1 MSAIRIGLLGCGTVG
16 GGVVRLLR
24 DNADS
29 IATRVGVPV
38 EIGRVLVRDPE
49 KERVPEL
56 PKSALTIDE
65 KDVLD
70 DASLDVVVEVMG
82 GVDPARKYVCQ
93 AIDSGKSI
101 VTANKMLLAL
111 AGPEIIAR
119 AAAKGVDLAFE
130 GAVGGGIPVIRTLRE
145 SLASDTITELSGIVN
160 GTCNYVLTRMR
171 QNGLAYSDAVKEAQA
186 LGYAEADPTLDV
198 GGHDAA
204 HKLVVLAML
213 AFGAKVAHEKVHTE
227 GIEKIESS
235 DHDFVARFGYAV
247 KHLAIG
253 RDRGDSIELRVHPT
267 LVPRDTAIANVN
279 GVLNAIAIEGRAL
292 GPCLLS
298 GRGAGDMPTAVSVV
312 ADIVD
317 VARARH
323 SGKQGNLTRA
333 VRLQDRTV
341 CSIDDVE
348 CAHYLRFR
356 VFDRP
361 GVLAKIA
368 AALGDANVSI
378 EQMVQV
384 GGGDAQGAAADIVM
398 TTHIAKDGD
407 VRRALE
413 KIGKSDYAMSAPR
426 RMRILGGPPATR
438 GRHS

>member
-24 DNADS
+24 ENSANM
-29 IATRVGVPV
+29 ATRVGADLEVV
-38 EIGRVLVRDPE
+38 RVLVRDPK
-49 KERVPEL
+49 KERVSEL
-56 PKSALTIDE
+56 LKNVLTTE
-65 KDVLD
+65 ED
-70 DASLDVVVEVMG
+70 DILNDTSIDVVVEVMG
-82 GVDPARKYVCQ
+82 GVDPTRKYVER
-93 AIDSGKSI
+93 AIDSGKSV

-111 AGPEIIAR
+111 AGPDLIER
-119 AAAKGVDLAFE
+119 AAKRGVDIAFE
-130 GAVGGGIPVIRTLRE
+130 GAVGGGIPIVRTLRE
-145 SLASDTITELSGIVN
+145 SLASDQVLELSGIVN

-171 QNGLAYSDAVKEAQA
+171 QNGLSFADAVKEAQE

-213 AFGAKVAHEKVHTE
+213 AFGARVHHESVHTE
-227 GIEKIESS
+227 GIEQIESS
-235 DHDFVARFGYAV
+235 DHDFVARFGYAI

-253 RDRGDSIELRVHPT
+253 KERGDSVELRVHPA

-279 GVLNAIAIEGRAL
+279 GVLNAVAIEGRAL

-323 SGKQGNLTRA
+323 AGKQGNLSRA
-333 VRLQDRTV
+333 VTLRDRKV
-341 CSIDDVE
+341 SPIDDVE
-348 CAHYLRFR
+348 CAHYIRFR
-356 VFDRP
+356 VFDKP
-361 GVLAKIA
+361 GVLAKICG
-368 AALGDANVSI
+368 ALGEAHVSI

-384 GGGDAQGAAADIVM
+384 GGGDARGAEADIVM
-398 TTHIAKDGD
+398 TTHAAKDGD

-413 KIGKSDYAMSAPR
+413 SIEKSDYAVTKPR
-426 RMRILGGPPATR
+426 RIRIAGGPPAKR
-438 GRHS
+438 AR

>member
-1 MSAIRIGLLGCGTVG
+1 MRAIRIGLLGCGTVG

-24 DNADS
+24 ENAVS
-29 IATRVGVPV
+29 LETRVGAPI
-38 EIGRVLVRDPE
+38 EIVRALVRDPD

-56 PKSALTIDE
+56 AKSALTTNPE
-65 KDVLD
+65 DVLG
-70 DASLDVVVEVMG
+70 DASLDLVVEVMG
-82 GVDPARKYVCQ
+82 GVDPAKKYVDR
-93 AIDSGKSI
+93 AIETGKSV

-111 AGPEIIAR
+111 HGPEIIAR
-119 AAAKGVDLAFE
+119 AAKAGVDLAFE

-145 SLASDTITELSGIVN
+145 SLASDQILDLSGIVN
-160 GTCNYVLTRMR
+160 GTCNFVLTRMR
-171 QNGLAYSDAVKEAQA
+171 QDGLSFSAALKEAQD

-213 AFGAKVAHEKVHTE
+213 AFGAKVPHEAVHTE

-235 DHDFVARFGYAV
+235 DHDFVARFGYAI

-253 RDRGDSIELRVHPT
+253 RDRGDSVELRVHPT

-323 SGKQGNLTRA
+323 SGTQGNLTRA
-333 VRLQDRTV
+333 VRLRDRAV
-341 CSIDDVE
+341 ASIDDVE
-348 CAHYLRFR
+348 CAHYLRFK

-368 AALGDANVSI
+368 SALGDAKVSI

-398 TTHIAKDGD
+398 TTHVSRDGD
-407 VRRALE
+407 VSRALSI
-413 KIGKSDYAMSAPR
+413 IGKSEYAVAEPR
-426 RMRILGGPPATR
+426 RIRILAGAPAKR
-438 GRHS
+438 AR

>member
-16 GGVVRLLR
+16 GGVVRLLHE
-24 DNADS
+24 NAANL
-29 IATRVGVPV
+29 ATRVGADLEVV
-38 EIGRVLVRDPE
+38 RVLVRDPK

-56 PKSALTIDE
+56 LKNALTTNEDE
-65 KDVLD
+65 ILG
-70 DASLDVVVEVMG
+70 DASINVVVEVMG
-82 GVDPARKYVCQ
+82 GVDPTRGYVER
-93 AIDSGKSI
+93 AIDSGKSV

-111 AGPEIIAR
+111 AGPHLIER
-119 AAAKGVDLAFE
+119 AAKA
-130 GAVGGGIPVIRTLRE
+130 AVGGGIPIVRTLRE
-145 SLASDTITELSGIVN
+145 SLASDQILELSGIVN
-160 GTCNYVLTRMR
+160 GTCNYILTRMR
-171 QNGLAYSDAVKEAQA
+171 QHTGPGPLSFADAVKEAQE
-186 LGYAEADPTLDV
+186 LGYAEADPTLDI

-213 AFGAKVAHEKVHTE
+213 AFGARVAHEAVHTE
-227 GIEKIESS
+227 GIENIESS
-235 DHDFVARFGYAV
+235 DHDFVARFGYAI

-253 RDRGDSIELRVHPT
+253 KERGDTVELRVHPA

-323 SGKQGNLTRA
+323 AGKQGNLSRA
-333 VRLQDRTV
+333 VNLRDRKV
-341 CSIDDVE
+341 SPIDDVE
-348 CAHYLRFR
+348 CAHYIRFR
-356 VFDRP
+356 VFDKP

-368 AALGDANVSI
+368 GALGEAGVSI

-384 GGGDAQGAAADIVM
+384 GGGDAKGAEADIVM
-398 TTHIAKDGD
+398 TTHAAKDGD

-413 KIGKSDYAMSAPR
+413 SIGKSDYAVTKPR
-426 RMRILGGPPATR
+426 RIRIAGGPPAKR
-438 GRHS
+438 AR

>member
-1 MSAIRIGLLGCGTVG
+1 
-16 GGVVRLLR
+16 
-24 DNADS
+24 
-29 IATRVGVPV
+29 
-38 EIGRVLVRDPE
+38 
-49 KERVPEL
+49 
-56 PKSALTIDE
+56 
-65 KDVLD
+65 
-70 DASLDVVVEVMG
+70 
-82 GVDPARKYVCQ
+82 
-93 AIDSGKSI
+93 
-101 VTANKMLLAL
+101 
-111 AGPEIIAR
+111 
-119 AAAKGVDLAFE
+119 
-130 GAVGGGIPVIRTLRE
+130 
-145 SLASDTITELSGIVN
+145 
-160 GTCNYVLTRMR
+160 
-171 QNGLAYSDAVKEAQA
+171 
-186 LGYAEADPTLDV
+186 
-198 GGHDAA
+198 GHDAA

-235 DHDFVARFGYAV
+235 DHDFVARFGYAI

-253 RDRGDSIELRVHPT
+253 KDRGDSVELRVHPT

-333 VRLQDRTV
+333 VRLQDRAV
-341 CSIDDVE
+341 CSIDYVE

-426 RMRILGGPPATR
+426 RMRILGGPPANR
-438 GRHS
+438 RRPA